1 MDYVYIGKIVILVV
15 ILGVLGFN
23 IFTYLAKGTDLIG
36 TFLKNIGGD
45 FEKSANDL
53 LGRSPKKKAPPK
65 KKATPK
71 SPPVKPFPKNNRP
84 STLSSAVNKG
94 APKPS
99 PPSVSP
105 DSTTKSTI
113 QRTPQKGFCY
123 IGTDRG
129 FRSCIR
135 VHNEDQCM
143 SGQIFPTRNICI
155 NPKLR
160 Q

>member
-23 IFTYLAKGTDLIG
+23 IFAYLAKGTDIIG
-36 TFLKNIGGD
+36 TFLKTIGGD

-53 LGRSPKKKAPPK
+53 LGRSPKAPPK
-65 KKATPK
+65 KKAPSK
-71 SPPVKPFPKNNRP
+71 SPPVKPIHKNNRP

-94 APKPS
+94 PPKPP

-143 SGQIFPTRNICI
+143 SGQIFPTRSICI